1 MGSFNKPSAT
11 EIPWRIDSATPRRST
26 ISLRNLAY
34 VTMNAAK
41 IAAAKV
47 KCADGG
53 HDDQFQQRLTDR
65 DSRGSSAMFAAIRG
79 LDICICVVGPLFCKT
94 GAAGKRRAVTVE
106 NPRFYELNA
115 PRAHINSAHDQA
127 RKDRGAPENDCGSRL
142 HCRRGRDRAPPCGQA
157 SGRTCSD

>member
-79 LDICICVVGPLFCKT
+79 FDICICVVGVSFL
-94 GAAGKRRAVTVE
+94 
-106 NPRFYELNA
+106 
-115 PRAHINSAHDQA
+115 Q
-127 RKDRGAPENDCGSRL
+127 DRGGGEAACS
-142 HCRRGRDRAPPCGQA
+142 HRREPAILYKNRKTIPKPHLFAN
-157 SGRTCSD
+157 